1 MASKLY
7 RSANGKT
14 VDMGKLL
21 LQNEHVM
28 AVGNMNVNARGDQLN
43 TKTQRSIQTR
53 AETVTK
59 HYEKQVQSNVVDEPI
74 YSTIPEKKPVAKT
87 KAASKPKPQAEKKT
101 AKKEKV
107 EELEIVDF
115 DEEVFSEIPL
125 AEVEAEAEPEA
136 VEEAPA
142 ESGGL
147 AAAIARAKEVKQEP
161 LPKPGTPTKPSRF

>member
-1 MASKLY
+1 MASKVY
-7 RSANGKT
+7 RSANGKS

-59 HYEKQVQSNVVDEPI
+59 HYEKQVQTNVTDEPI
-74 YSTIPEKKPVAKT
+74 YSTIPEKKPVVNPKAAKT
-87 KAASKPKPQAEKKT
+87 AAVKKKP
-101 AKKEKV
+101 AKKEK
-107 EELEIVDF
+107 EQELEIVDF

-125 AEVEAEAEPEA
+125 AD
-136 VEEAPA
+136 VEEPVAEEPVAEEPA